1 MTYTVA
7 EISQELNISK
17 VSIYNRLKKK
27 EFKGLTTKRQGIT
40 YINEK
45 GFNLIKVDI
54 NPPEEIVNDVKDKE
68 TYNTVNEEIAT
79 DTESLNID
87 KELFKLLKDQLNQNS
102 IQMQTKDKQI
112 EELNER
118 MKQLIE
124 LNKNSQILL
133 KDKPQQDILLLET
146 HFQELDTKLQEVKEN
161 MIERKEQHQKGFFSK
176 IFKK

>member
-7 EISQELNISK
+7 EIAQELNISK

-54 NPPEEIVNDVKDKE
+54 KPPEEIVNDIKYKE
-68 TYNTVNEEIAT
+68 RNNTLDREIAA
-79 DTESLNID
+79 DTEGLNID
-87 KELFKLLKDQLNQNS
+87 KELFKLLKDQLNQNN

-124 LNKNSQILL
+124 LNKNSQILQL
-133 KDKPQQDILLLET
+133 KQQPPDIKQLEE
-146 HFQELDTKLQEVKEN
+146 HFQDLDTRLQEVKEN
-161 MIERKEQHQKGFFSK
+161 MI
-176 IFKK
+176 